1 MHRFRR
7 VSERLAPMAFDVKV
21 PSVGES
27 VQEGM
32 IHQWHVEEGAF
43 IDVDEVLVEL
53 ETDKATVEIVAE
65 KAGVVKRLKG
75 EGDVVAIGDTIAS
88 IDTSAKAPAGGAEE
102 NTGSEPTST
111 QKTNGA
117 ATKATGSSS
126 AAGVLSPAARKLAE
140 EHGLDPATI
149 QGTGPKGNILKEDVL
164 KAASTQQSK
173 APAAK
178 PASGSPKK
186 KATSAPAFQAI
197 TGSRDI
203 RREKMSMM
211 RRTIARHL
219 VKSQQTA
226 AMLTTFNEVDM
237 TAIFA
242 LRKKYKE
249 SFKEKYGVGLGFMGF
264 FLKASV
270 EALKEFPMINAYVDG
285 EEIIHHTYCDVG
297 VAVSSNRGLLVPV
310 IRNVE
315 NMTIQNIE
323 SAIGDIA
330 TRARAGKI
338 ALDELSGGTFTVS
351 NGGVFGSLMSTPI
364 LNSPQSAIL
373 GMHKIEKRA
382 VVIDDQIVARPM
394 MYLALSYDHR
404 IVDGKEAVQFLVK
417 IKDGLED
424 PSRLLLGI

>member
-1 MHRFRR
+1 M
-7 VSERLAPMAFDVKV
+7 SFDVKV

-53 ETDKATVEIVAE
+53 ETDKATVEIVSE
-65 KAGVVKRLKG
+65 KAGIVKRLKN

-88 IDTSAKAPAGGAEE
+88 IDTSAKAPAGKPAAAPQKEAPAQS
-102 NTGSEPTST
+102 NGSNGSA
-111 QKTNGA
+111 TNNVSAPSGP
-117 ATKATGSSS
+117 
-126 AAGVLSPAARKLAE
+126 AAGSFSPAARKLAE
-140 EHGLDPATI
+140 EHGLSAAQITA
-149 QGTGPKGNILKEDVL
+149 TGPKGNILKEDVL
-164 KAASTQQSK
+164 KAVSNPQ
-173 APAAK
+173 PAAK
-178 PASGSPKK
+178 PAAPSPAAKTAK
-186 KATSAPAFQAI
+186 QAPGFQTI

-270 EALKEFPMINAYVDG
+270 EALKNFPMINAYVDG

-297 VAVSSNRGLLVPV
+297 VAVSSNRGLMVPV

-315 NMTIQNIE
+315 NMSIQNIE
-323 SAIGDIA
+323 SAIADVA

-382 VVIDDQIVARPM
+382 VVIGDDIVARPM

-417 IKDGLED
+417 IKEGLED

>member
-1 MHRFRR
+1 MSF
-7 VSERLAPMAFDVKV
+7 EVKV

-32 IHQWHVEEGAF
+32 IHQWHVEEGAY

-65 KAGVVKRLKG
+65 KAGIVKRLKN

-88 IDTSAKAPAGGAEE
+88 IDTSAKAPAGG
-102 NTGSEPTST
+102 TST
-111 QKTNGA
+111 EPEPAPQNEQPAPSSQQNG
-117 ATKATGSSS
+117 S
-126 AAGVLSPAARKLAE
+126 AAGTLSPAARKLAE
-140 EHGLDPATI
+140 EHGLDPAQI
-149 QGTGPKGNILKEDVL
+149 KGTGPKGNILKEDVL
-164 KAASTQQSK
+164 RAASAPQKAAAAPQSK
-173 APAAK
+173 APSPASTPAKSAAK
-178 PASGSPKK
+178 PQ
-186 KATSAPAFQAI
+186 TI
-197 TGSRDI
+197 TGSREI
-203 RREKMSMM
+203 HREKMSMM
-211 RRTIARHL
+211 RRTIAKHL

-237 TAIFA
+237 SGIFA

-270 EALKEFPMINAYVDG
+270 EALKEFPMINAYIDG
-285 EEIIHHTYCDVG
+285 EEIIHHTYCDIG
-297 VAVSSNRGLLVPV
+297 VAVSSNRGLMVPV

-315 NMTIQNIE
+315 NMSIQNIE
-323 SAIGDIA
+323 TAISDVA
-330 TRARAGKI
+330 KRARDGKI

-364 LNSPQSAIL
+364 INAPQSAIL

-382 VVIDDQIVARPM
+382 VVIGDDIVARPM

>member
-1 MHRFRR
+1 MSF
-7 VSERLAPMAFDVKV
+7 EVKV

-32 IHQWHVEEGAF
+32 IHQWHVEEGAY
-43 IDVDEVLVEL
+43 IEVDDVLVEL

-65 KAGVVKRLKG
+65 KSGVVKRLKN

-88 IDTSAKAPAGGAEE
+88 IDTSATAPAQ
-102 NTGSEPTST
+102 TS
-111 QKTNGA
+111 KAGEDSSSSPEAA
-117 ATKATGSSS
+117 ATPSANGS
-126 AAGVLSPAARKLAE
+126 AAGTLSPAARKLAE
-140 EHGLDPATI
+140 EHGLDPSQI
-149 QGTGPKGNILKEDVL
+149 KGTGPKGNILKEDVL
-164 KAASTQQSK
+164 KAANEPKQTK
-173 APAAK
+173 AADVTPVKSAK
-178 PASGSPKK
+178 PASKPGAANPG
-186 KATSAPAFQAI
+186 FQAI

-249 SFKEKYGVGLGFMGF
+249 PFKEKYGVGLGFMGF

-285 EEIIHHTYCDVG
+285 EEIIHHSYCDVG
-297 VAVSSNRGLLVPV
+297 VAVSSPRGLLVPV
-310 IRNVE
+310 VRNVE
-315 NMTIQNIE
+315 NMSIMNIE
-323 SAIGDIA
+323 SSISDIA

-382 VVIDDQIVARPM
+382 VVIGDDIVARPM

-404 IVDGKEAVQFLVK
+404 VVDGKEAVQFLVK

-424 PSRLLLGI
+424 PSRLLLEI